1 MLSDMLILNV
11 FLHLPAEMDHTHTVN
26 PGIYYVNS
34 IAFQTH
40 LAGQQE
46 LQKLTTLSVK
56 RKEGVPDFFILFCTK
71 IFKSKV
77 KIRKVWFN
85 LQNLFSF

>member
-40 LAGQQE
+40 LSGQQE
-46 LQKLTTLSVK
+46 LQKITTLSMKSK
-56 RKEGVPDFFILFCTK
+56 RKSARLFYSILH
-71 IFKSKV
+71 
-77 KIRKVWFN
+77 
-85 LQNLFSF
+85 QNF

>member
-11 FLHLPAEMDHTHTVN
+11 FLHRPAEMDHTHTVN

-46 LQKLTTLSVK
+46 LQKITILSMKSK
-56 RKEGVPDFFILFCTK
+56 RKSARLFYSILH
-71 IFKSKV
+71 
-77 KIRKVWFN
+77 
-85 LQNLFSF
+85 QNF